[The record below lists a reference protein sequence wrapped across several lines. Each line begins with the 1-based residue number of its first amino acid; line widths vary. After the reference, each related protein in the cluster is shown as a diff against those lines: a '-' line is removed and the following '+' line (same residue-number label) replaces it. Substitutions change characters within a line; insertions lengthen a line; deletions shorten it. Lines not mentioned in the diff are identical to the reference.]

1 MALIEVGAKA
11 PAVPGVAFG
20 DGPVALLFYKDSCPV
35 CQMTA
40 PLTAAFEAG
49 APGRLVGVGQD
60 DEGRRARFASTY
72 GFASRSV
79 GDLPPYDVSNAYGIV
94 SVPTL
99 VLVGRDGVVAEKRSW
114 LLGDIIHSAL
124 DQCRGNLSEAARTL
138 GLTRRGLYLKLR
150 RLGIETQ
157 PGATA

>member
-99 VLVGRDGVVAEKRSW
+99 VLVGRDGVVAEVSGAWDRSAW
-114 LLGDIIHSAL
+114 NRIGEAMAADLGVPSFTV
-124 DQCRGNLSEAARTL
+124 SEAHDGRPAF
-138 GLTRRGLYLKLR
+138 K
-150 RLGIETQ
+150 
-157 PGATA
+157 PG